1 MTEPRLVGAYG
12 GRVWHYAGTQGR
24 TRCGLIVNGRWQ
36 PRTFGAQPVG
46 TCTTCKRLAG
56 GG

>member
-1 MTEPRLVGAYG
+1 MAEPRLVGAYG

-24 TRCGLIVNGRWQ
+24 TRCGLIVNGTWQ
-36 PRTFGAQPVG
+36 PRTYGKPVG